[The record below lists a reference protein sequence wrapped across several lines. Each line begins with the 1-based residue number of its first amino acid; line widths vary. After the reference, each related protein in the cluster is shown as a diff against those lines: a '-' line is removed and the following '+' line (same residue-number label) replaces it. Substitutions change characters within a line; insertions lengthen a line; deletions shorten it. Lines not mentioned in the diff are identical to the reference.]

1 MTWVNL
7 WNCQQPWHDT
17 FGQSW
22 ALLQETP
29 PSLSHPAAAAAA
41 AAAPA
46 SIDQHKLFP
55 LKACW
60 QQYIPAVYSI
70 SCNSMY
76 HPYRFSLYL
85 AEISEQIL
93 CIVCCVHDLFFF
105 KSVAHTNYITV
116 KGVSADILI
125 FQSTIRFNEDRALVE
140 VKN

>member
-1 MTWVNL
+1 MTWMNL

-41 AAAPA
+41 VPT

-55 LKACW
+55 LKGLKFTSRSIITFREIQFYLKPVGNTIFQLLIQLAAILWIIQIDSVCRN
-60 QQYIPAVYSI
+60 IRTNIVYCLRARS
-70 SCNSMY
+70 
-76 HPYRFSLYL
+76 
-85 AEISEQIL
+85 
-93 CIVCCVHDLFFF
+93 FFL

-116 KGVSADILI
+116 KRVSADI
-125 FQSTIRFNEDRALVE
+125 
-140 VKN
+140 